1 MWSALLSEKCG
12 PGSQER
18 QPQAEAVG
26 AVLDQDAE
34 EMVIL

>member
-12 PGSQER
+12 PGIQER